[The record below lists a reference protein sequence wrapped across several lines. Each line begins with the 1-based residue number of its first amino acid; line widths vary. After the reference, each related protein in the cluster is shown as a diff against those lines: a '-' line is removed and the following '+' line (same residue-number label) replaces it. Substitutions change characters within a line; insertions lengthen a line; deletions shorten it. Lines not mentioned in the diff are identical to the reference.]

1 MFADILN
8 IPVETVEAPE
18 LGGLGGAIACLQA
31 VDDLSLEEAVEKM
44 VRVKERFEPQAKEH
58 ELYQRKYRVYQSLL
72 AAMEPAWADLCQL
85 RTTLE

>member
-31 VDDLSLEEAVEKM
+31 VDDLSLEEAVEKNGSG
-44 VRVKERFEPQAKEH
+44 QG
-58 ELYQRKYRVYQSLL
+58 SL
-72 AAMEPAWADLCQL
+72 
-85 RTTLE
+85 